1 MPYTITCRQ
10 ASVEPFG
17 NLPAS
22 ITHDESPVVTT
33 TDTQEVPDTHG
44 EQKEQDKGHENT
56 HETATEGTWAEEE
69 MAATAYWDI
78 QPYTDYGMEILE
90 KAAAAATAVAAEKS
104 IYKAQ
109 RKRVRTDAC
118 THAYI
123 HT

>member
-1 MPYTITCRQ
+1 MEPLCNIP
-10 ASVEPFG
+10 ASV
-17 NLPAS
+17 
-22 ITHDESPVVTT
+22 THDESPVVTT
-33 TDTQEVPDTHG
+33 TDKQEVRDTHG
-44 EQKEQDKGHENT
+44 EKKEQDKGHENT
-56 HETATEGTWAEEE
+56 HETATKGTWAEEE

-90 KAAAAATAVAAEKS
+90 KAEAAATAVTAEKC

-109 RKRVRTDAC
+109 RKRVRTYAY